1 MAKTFYGKPS
11 ISVRNG
17 AAELYS
23 WSPNDND
30 RKITRVGGTGTGNV
44 NSSGVGCSLT
54 EDYNVTYVYDLL
66 FTNGP
71 DKHIPYV
78 VCDYV
83 E

>member
-11 ISVRNG
+11 ISVRGG
-17 AAELYS
+17 AAQLYS
-23 WSPNDND
+23 FTVGDNN
-30 RKITRVGGTGTGNV
+30 RTITKVGTEGNQA
-44 NSSGVGCSLT
+44 GVGCSLS
-54 EDYNVTYVYDLL
+54 EDYNVTYAYELL

-71 DKHIPYV
+71 DKRIPYV

>member
-11 ISVRNG
+11 ISVRSG

-23 WSPNDND
+23 FTVGDNE
-30 RKITRVGGTGTGNV
+30 RTITKVGTSGNQ
-44 NSSGVGCSLT
+44 SAVGCSLS
-54 EDYNVTYVYDLL
+54 EDYNVTYAYELL

-71 DKHIPYV
+71 DKRIPYV

>member
-1 MAKTFYGKPS
+1 MSKTFYDKPL
-11 ISVRNG
+11 ISNRNG

-23 WSPNDND
+23 FTVGDND
-30 RKITRVGGTGTGNV
+30 RKITKVGTTGNQ
-44 NSSGVGCSLT
+44 NGVGCSLS
-54 EDYNVTYVYDLL
+54 EDYIVTYAYELL

-71 DKHIPYV
+71 DKRIPYV

>member
-23 WSPNDND
+23 FTVGDNE
-30 RKITRVGGTGTGNV
+30 RTITKVGTSGNQ
-44 NSSGVGCSLT
+44 SGVGCSLS
-54 EDYNVTYVYDLL
+54 EDYNVTYAYELL

-71 DKHIPYV
+71 DKRIPYV

>member
-11 ISVRNG
+11 ISVRSG

-23 WSPNDND
+23 FTVNDND
-30 RKITRVGGTGTGNV
+30 RKITKVGTTG
-44 NSSGVGCSLT
+44 SQSGVGCSLS
-54 EDYNVTYVYDLL
+54 EDYNVTYAYELL

-71 DKHIPYV
+71 DKRIPYV

>member
-1 MAKTFYGKPS
+1 MGKTFYGKPS
-11 ISVRNG
+11 ISVRSG

-30 RKITRVGGTGTGNV
+30 RKITKVGTTGNEV
-44 NSSGVGCSLT
+44 GVGCSLS
-54 EDYNVTYVYDLL
+54 EDYNVTYAYELL
-66 FTNGP
+66 FTDGP
-71 DKHIPYV
+71 DKRIPYV